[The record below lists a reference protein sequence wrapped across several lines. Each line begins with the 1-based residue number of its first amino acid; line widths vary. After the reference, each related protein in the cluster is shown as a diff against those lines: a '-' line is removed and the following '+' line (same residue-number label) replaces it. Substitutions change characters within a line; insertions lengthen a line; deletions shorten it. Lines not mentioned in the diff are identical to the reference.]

1 MKPNKRPVTWNI
13 ILIIFVCLNL
23 ANINASRFDGD
34 PPPETE
40 VVEETVTPDENDPLV
55 ESNSSDSEEADEATS
70 DEVVL
75 TEDQVATE
83 EVSTEESLPIGETPT
98 AEVNT
103 IENSPT
109 EEESDSKDTVSEDE
123 TVAEML
129 SDVPEN
135 TDIVVLDENGEAVSL
150 VEQEAAD
157 IMMEEDPMWCPVGV
171 LPGGV
176 GCSANYA
183 NISALILNM
192 RNNTSAY
199 EADGVIYFTANSGGS
214 LELTNNFSSLRNA
227 GFNALSSYNLTLQG
241 GWNGVNGA
249 GATFTGQTNFGSNT
263 LTIGEFNNRWIGDIT
278 LNNFTF
284 NGVSNGNAITIY
296 TTSGDITLNNVDV
309 AQQSGNDYTA
319 NLDSNSGDITVQNS
333 SFDGNNSGNNRNRGF
348 RAQTDTGAITITD
361 ASFSDARDCFGFFGF
376 CFFDAFANNDGAT
389 LSAPTVT
396 LTNVTSNNND
406 LNGIQISDADTVTLN
421 NVTGTNNGTSFFF
434 TGVGSGVNV
443 NGTGSTT
450 VNVTG
455 GTLSDNQNFGLSVF
469 NGTINVYTHPTC
481 INNGDPGPDPS
492 GCYNILPTVIVPPPV
507 VVTPPPAV
515 TPTSGRE
522 KRSNYAITGEI
533 PVTGGSLFDISCI
546 DPAINTLTPPGAKIT
561 FINLCGYQAVLDE
574 VLETGLPETLPN
586 GVSFINGVTITVLQD
601 NEQINPL
608 PADASIL
615 LGLPTP
621 ANAEGEF
628 AILYWDGGKW
638 TELDTQNSG
647 DGFAEVV
654 STLTGTFVL
663 VAK

>member
-1 MKPNKRPVTWNI
+1 MRPNKRPVAWKVL
-13 ILIIFVCLNL
+13 LIIFVCLNL

-34 PPPETE
+34 SPPETD
-40 VVEETVTPDENDPLV
+40 VVEETVTSNENDSQV
-55 ESNSSDSEEADEATS
+55 ESNSPVSQEADEPPS
-70 DEVVL
+70 DEVVA
-75 TEDQVATE
+75 TEELVATE
-83 EVSTEESLPIGETPT
+83 EVSTEEPLLTGEIPT

-103 IENSPT
+103 IEDSPT
-109 EEESDSKDTVSEDE
+109 EEESDSKDTTSEDE
-123 TVAEML
+123 TVTEML

-157 IMMEEDPMWCPVGV
+157 IMMEEDPMWCPAGV
-171 LPGGV
+171 LPGGA
-176 GCSANYA
+176 GCSTNFAS
-183 NISALILNM
+183 ISALIINM

-214 LELTNNFSSLRNA
+214 LEFTNNFSSLRNA
-227 GFNALSSYNLTLQG
+227 DFNTLRVYDLTLQG

-249 GATFTGQTNFGSNT
+249 GASFTGQTNFGSNT
-263 LTIGEFNNRWIGDIT
+263 LTIGEFNNRWVGNIT

-284 NGVSNGNAITIY
+284 NGVTNGNAITIY

-309 AQQSGNDYTA
+309 TQQGGNDYTA
-319 NLDSNSGDITVQNS
+319 NLDSNSGNITVQNS
-333 SFDGNNSGNNRNRGF
+333 NFDGNNSGNNRNRGF

-361 ASFSDARDCFGFFGF
+361 TSFSDARDCFSFFGF
-376 CFFDAFANNDGAT
+376 CFIDAFANNDGAT

-396 LTNVTSNNND
+396 LTNVTSSNND

-443 NGTGSTT
+443 NGTGSTI

-469 NGTINVYTHPTC
+469 NGTINVYSHPTC
-481 INNGDPGPDPS
+481 INNGNPGPDPS
-492 GCYNILPTVIVPPPV
+492 GCYNILPTVIVTPVTPPPV
-507 VVTPPPAV
+507 V
-515 TPTSGRE
+515 TPTTGRE
-522 KRSNYAITGEI
+522 KRSKNAITGEI

-574 VLETGLPETLPN
+574 ALENGLPEALPDGVAFVN
-586 GVSFINGVTITVLQD
+586 GVAITLLQD
-601 NEQINPL
+601 NEQVNPL

-615 LGLPTP
+615 LGLPTL

-638 TELDTQNSG
+638 AELDTQDSG
-647 DGFAEVV
+647 DGFAEVF